1 MPLFL
6 VKLQKLNPFPFNKAG
21 NPLSYWGM
29 SFLEK
34 LGIKILEYTGGWG
47 GGGGGGAEKEL
58 VTIFLS
64 IM

>member
-6 VKLQKLNPFPFNKAG
+6 VKLQKLNLFPFNKAG

-34 LGIKILEYTGGWG
+34 LGIKILEYTGGGVWEDSLRLL
-47 GGGGGGAEKEL
+47 A
-58 VTIFLS
+58 
-64 IM
+64 